1 MTIIN
6 TERWL
11 SPPNMGQYFMYGD
24 NVYRCVFRF
33 GRRTLAFRAF
43 DWGNG
48 RIA

>member
-43 DWGNG
+43 
-48 RIA
+48 